1 MMPLV
6 VLAVMISSISSGD
19 EVLRQIKPIQ
29 ISSESDQDLE
39 PVRKAIGGA
48 RIVQLGELTHGDGTS
63 FALKARLVKYL
74 HQRAG
79 FDVLIWES
87 GFVECEQLD
96 EGLMGK
102 DPVQDVARK
111 AVFSHWSSSKE
122 SIGVFEYARQTHV
135 SRRPLVMAGFDI
147 QSSGREGNLA
157 FLGLVAEI
165 GDPDL
170 NTRAEEIRQLPSGE
184 EKEAA
189 VLTLAEPMK
198 ELLTRNRSRLEATH
212 GKSSFDALRQRVDS
226 MVAYDQMMKS
236 YRRFQQV
243 QTGAEFQVGYN
254 LRERANFENLK
265 WLVDR
270 RFKGKKVIVWAHNSH
285 VSHDGATG
293 SFWVAGPNDVVLDST
308 GRLLKQAYGA
318 KLYTIGFLASAGKW
332 SWMGQPAQDFIEAK
346 PGSIEELLGRSGAS
360 HAFLDLRPVAKH
372 LSEPMDGYINRQD
385 PQLNRAVWPKVFD
398 GVIYIRNM
406 QPRTQLPSSG

>member
-1 MMPLV
+1 MIPLV
-6 VLAVMISSISSGD
+6 VLAGLMSSTSDG
-19 EVLRQIKPIQ
+19 EAVLKQVKPIHV
-29 ISSESDQDLE
+29 SNESDRDLE

-63 FALKARLVKYL
+63 FALKTRLVKYL
-74 HQRAG
+74 HEKAG

-87 GFVECEQLD
+87 GLLEGEQLD
-96 EGLMGK
+96 EGLKGK

-111 AVFSHWSSSKE
+111 AVFSHWSRSKE
-122 SIGVFEYARQTHV
+122 SIGVFEYARQTYA
-135 SRRPLVMAGFDI
+135 SRRPLAMAGFDI
-147 QSSGREGNLA
+147 QSSGREGNLV
-157 FLGLVAEI
+157 FLRLVDAVGDRALMERAAEI
-165 GDPDL
+165 
-170 NTRAEEIRQLPSGE
+170 RALPEGE
-184 EKEAA
+184 AKESAA
-189 VLTLAEPMK
+189 LELAPALK
-198 ELLTRNRSRLEATH
+198 TALAQNRDRLIASK
-212 GKSSFDALRQRVDS
+212 GKAYLDALQQKVNS

-265 WLVDR
+265 WLVDHR
-270 RFKGKKVIVWAHNSH
+270 YKGKKVIVWAHNSH
-285 VSHDGATG
+285 VSHNGATG
-293 SFWVAGPNDVVLDST
+293 SFWVAGPNDLVLDST

-318 KLYTIGFLASAGKW
+318 RLYTIGFLASGGKW
-332 SWMGQPAQDFIEAK
+332 SWMGQPAQDFSEAK

-385 PQLNRAVWPKVFD
+385 PQLNHVVWPKVFD
-398 GVIYIRNM
+398 GLIYIREM
-406 QPRTQLPSSG
+406 KPRTQLP